1 MTDIVGSMAV
11 SRQVYAGAVAE
22 SLYLDPQ
29 QEAERNNWEWSRLLK
44 PQSPLQ

>member
-1 MTDIVGSMAV
+1 MTVMVGSIAA
-11 SRQVYAGAVAE
+11 SRQVCAGAVAE

-29 QEAERNNWEWSRLLK
+29 QETERTNWEWSRLLK